1 MEEAQSAWERDAERS
16 SLFREAMLLL
26 SMEEWEHAGRSE
38 LFQLAKAIVEQ
49 EEWEESA
56 DRSEL
61 FDICWNIAEQEE
73 WEESADRSELFDICW
88 NIAEQ
93 EEWEESADRS
103 ELFQELCRVTSVY
116 PMADAELIS
125 DDGSARSSS
134 PEADHLPLPPLWSRS
149 EFKVKSAVLS
159 AGLAPLTSVVVEEAL
174 SVAVSPEVQPR
185 DVCADTLDKSGKMW
199 SPNNV
204 ASMFEAW
211 SLPPSLDL
219 GAA

>member
-1 MEEAQSAWERDAERS
+1 MQWSGVAGNGWKQSPFGRNLLTEAEMEEAQSVWERDDERS
-16 SLFREAMLLL
+16 SLFREVMLLL

-61 FDICWNIAEQEE
+61 FQK
-73 WEESADRSELFDICW
+73 
-88 NIAEQ
+88 
-93 EEWEESADRS
+93 
-103 ELFQELCRVTSVY
+103 LCRDSVY
-116 PMADAELIS
+116 PMADAVLIS

-149 EFKVKSAVLS
+149 ELKVKGAVFS
-159 AGLAPLTSVVVEEAL
+159 AGLAPLTSIVVEEAPL
-174 SVAVSPEVQPR
+174 SVAVSPQVQPR
-185 DVCADTLDKSGKMW
+185 DVCSDSVDKSGKTW

-219 GAA
+219 GAT

>member
-1 MEEAQSAWERDAERS
+1 M
-16 SLFREAMLLL
+16 
-26 SMEEWEHAGRSE
+26 
-38 LFQLAKAIVEQ
+38 
-49 EEWEESA
+49 
-56 DRSEL
+56 
-61 FDICWNIAEQEE
+61 AEQEE

-88 NIAEQ
+88 NMAEQ

-103 ELFQELCRVTSVY
+103 ELFQKLCRDSVY
-116 PMADAELIS
+116 PMADAVLIS

-149 EFKVKSAVLS
+149 ELKVKGAVFS
-159 AGLAPLTSVVVEEAL
+159 AGLAPLTSIVVEEAPL
-174 SVAVSPEVQPR
+174 SVAVSPQVQPR
-185 DVCADTLDKSGKMW
+185 DVCSDSVDKSGKTW

-219 GAA
+219 GAT